1 MNNGRGQGIRTLG
14 GFHLAGFQNRYD
26 RPTLSTLYIIMVRMI
41 GIEPILRNRN
51 WILSPTRLPI
61 PPHSHMYILIKDF
74 KRSGG
79 SRQNRT
85 VDTRIFNPL
94 LYRLS
99 YRAIYFWKS
108 GGERR
113 IRTFEAVGG
122 GFTVRRIWPL
132 SNLTVEN
139 VLKLNGWG
147 TRIRT

>member
-1 MNNGRGQGIRTLG
+1 
-14 GFHLAGFQNRYD
+14 
-26 RPTLSTLYIIMVRMI
+26 MI

-51 WILSPTRLPI
+51 WILSLTRLPI

-99 YRAIYFWKS
+99 YRAI
-108 GGERR
+108 
-113 IRTFEAVGG
+113 ITFEKVVVRE
-122 GFTVRRIWPL
+122 GFEP
-132 SNLTVEN
+132 S
-139 VLKLNGWG
+139 KP
-147 TRIRT
+147 